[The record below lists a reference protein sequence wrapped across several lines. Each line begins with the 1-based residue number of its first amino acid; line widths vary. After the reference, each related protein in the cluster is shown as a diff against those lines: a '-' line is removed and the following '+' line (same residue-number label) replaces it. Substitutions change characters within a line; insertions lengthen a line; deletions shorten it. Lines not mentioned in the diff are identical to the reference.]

1 MQRNLFF
8 LKILSLIAAQILAS
22 GFFNVEEKSMEGN
35 VVVEKQYNAHIP
47 LLKILDSLHISSA
60 DIKLIVSKSA
70 YKMYVVKGNLMLKTY
85 PVVFGFNP
93 KDDKLKEGDGCTPE
107 GVFHLSSMYPHNKW
121 TKFIWIDYPNQE
133 SWQKFNAA
141 KLAGKIPQKATIG
154 GQVGIHG
161 VPENKDAWIDNK
173 ENWTLGC
180 ISMKNKD
187 VNDLFQSITTETLL
201 EVRK

>member
-8 LKILSLIAAQILAS
+8 LTILSLIAALILTS

-35 VVVEKQYNAHIP
+35 VVVEKQYNAQIP

-107 GVFHLSSMYPHNKW
+107 GVFHLRSMYPHNKW

>member
-8 LKILSLIAAQILAS
+8 LTILSLIAALILTS

-35 VVVEKQYNAHIP
+35 VVVEKQYNAQIP

-107 GVFHLSSMYPHNKW
+107 GVFHLRSMYPHNKW

-161 VPENKDAWIDNK
+161 VPANKDAWIDNK